1 MPLTVFCQNRPPV
14 WITDIEGIEC
24 SENEVILFTVEG
36 DDPDGDDLT
45 ITFYSD
51 DLPRE
56 VIFDDKGNGTGLF
69 LWVPGFEDAG
79 CYLANFVLS
88 DNEFDV
94 LLDIF
99 ITICNVNRPP
109 WAYQFD
115 EIPDSF
121 QLDEGTILD
130 IFIDINTEE
139 NEDRILTFST
149 NDLPGDAT
157 LTLNDDDIYEFC
169 WQSDF
174 DDSGQYTV
182 TFILSDG
189 EDEERKN
196 VGIIVNEIYNLIY
209 DSGSFAIPKKI
220 TLSPIYPNPFNSTT
234 TIRYGVPIPSHVTLQ
249 VYNIAG
255 QQISTLF
262 EGYRQRGIYTTTLTA
277 TNLQSGL
284 YFVRLNANDE
294 VFTQKVMLIR

>member
-1 MPLTVFCQNRPPV
+1 MRTRLFTIVIITILMPLTVFCQNRPPV

-24 SENEVILFTVEG
+24 SENAVILFTVEG

-121 QLDEGTILD
+121 QLILKKMKIVFLLFLLTI
-130 IFIDINTEE
+130 F
-139 NEDRILTFST
+139 R
-149 NDLPGDAT
+149 
-157 LTLNDDDIYEFC
+157 
-169 WQSDF
+169 
-174 DDSGQYTV
+174 
-182 TFILSDG
+182 
-189 EDEERKN
+189 
-196 VGIIVNEIYNLIY
+196 
-209 DSGSFAIPKKI
+209 
-220 TLSPIYPNPFNSTT
+220 
-234 TIRYGVPIPSHVTLQ
+234 
-249 VYNIAG
+249 
-255 QQISTLF
+255 
-262 EGYRQRGIYTTTLTA
+262 
-277 TNLQSGL
+277 
-284 YFVRLNANDE
+284 
-294 VFTQKVMLIR
+294 VMQL